1 VERGGKGREEE
12 GRGGEALWSA
22 PIHIIFGYAIANPG
36 HWYCAMMVLA
46 FVGAAA
52 PSDE

>member
-1 VERGGKGREEE
+1 MGRGEGKGGKRREEE
-12 GRGGEALWSA
+12 GRGGEALGSA
-22 PIHIIFGYAIANPG
+22 PIHNFWLR

-46 FVGAAA
+46 LVGAAA